1 MRMVLAAA
9 LVLGLT
15 ACQEADGEDMTAT
28 PGVPGVT
35 AGAVTASDSWCVDS
49 AELATEPRET
59 EGIRR
64 RYRHWLLCD
73 YDRPKALRYLDL
85 LVARNDPSAV
95 HEKSVLLRSS
105 NLAESDRLR
114 RQAEALGYRSPPTTV
129 EEQLRE
135 LAALK

>member
-1 MRMVLAAA
+1 MRAVLAAA

-15 ACQEADGEDMTAT
+15 GCREADGEGMAAPRVAPAPTA
-28 PGVPGVT
+28 
-35 AGAVTASDSWCVDS
+35 AAVTASESWCVDD
-49 AELATEPRET
+49 AELAFEPTET

-73 YDRPKALRYLDL
+73 YDRPKALLYLDR

-95 HEKSVLLRSS
+95 HEKSVLLRRSDPQ
-105 NLAESDRLR
+105 ESGRLQ
-114 RQAEALGYRSPPTTV
+114 RQAEAMGYRPPPTTL
-129 EEQLRE
+129 EEKLRD